1 MLHSVINK
9 CAELLHVICIFVCVL
24 CNMCVCCVCHLLSHH
39 QCVVG
44 QSEPATHQRTIH
56 RMLILTQLWMNL
68 N

>member
-9 CAELLHVICIFVCVL
+9 CAELLHVICIYVCCV
-24 CNMCVCCVCHLLSHH
+24 MRVCCVCHLLSHH

-56 RMLILTQLWMNL
+56 WMLVLTQLWMNL